1 MCEHS
6 VVKLV
11 IVFLEI
17 NPNSGIQRGRGG
29 EKNNDGDEIK
39 GHLFLMKYKALE
51 LTMFLCMD

>member
-39 GHLFLMKYKALE
+39 GHLFLMKYKAL
-51 LTMFLCMD
+51 